1 MSPSE
6 PPLSDGPPVASPR
19 SARQRTLG
27 AVGAVFSIAAL
38 VALAIWA
45 AHQDAPTLPSG
56 AGELAELGGAIAFYL
71 AGCAVRAE
79 RWFELLRYNGAQPRR
94 SDAYGLLAVANAGN
108 NVLPARAGDALRV
121 VLITPRAKTD
131 PRTVIGTI
139 VAERVLDVV
148 VLVGLFVVLAYG
160 VLGGIETPSVGR
172 LLFAAV
178 LVAALIAASAL
189 AAWILHR
196 RGHLRRAIAFLA
208 PMAEATRNL
217 RSNHGLRLLA
227 ITLAIWALE
236 WVAWWLTADAIGLDL
251 ALLEVGYLMGLASV
265 FALVPSGPG
274 YVGTFDAAV
283 VFGVRALEHTGA
295 QALSY
300 VLLLRFVV
308 TVPITLIGFAVL
320 FFGYGGLGRVR
331 RVVGA

>member
-1 MSPSE
+1 
-6 PPLSDGPPVASPR
+6 
-19 SARQRTLG
+19 
-27 AVGAVFSIAAL
+27 
-38 VALAIWA
+38 
-45 AHQDAPTLPSG
+45 
-56 AGELAELGGAIAFYL
+56 
-71 AGCAVRAE
+71 
-79 RWFELLRYNGAQPRR
+79 
-94 SDAYGLLAVANAGN
+94 
-108 NVLPARAGDALRV
+108 
-121 VLITPRAKTD
+121 
-131 PRTVIGTI
+131 VIGTI

-160 VLGGIETPSVGR
+160 VLGGIEMPSVGR
-172 LLFAAV
+172 LVFAAV
-178 LVAALIAASAL
+178 LVAGLIAAGAA

-196 RGHLRRAIAFLA
+196 RGRLRRAIAFLA

-236 WVAWWLTADAIGLDL
+236 WIAWWLTARAIGLNL
-251 ALLEVGYLMGLASV
+251 AVLGVGYLMGLASV

-274 YVGTFDAAV
+274 YIGTFDAAV

-320 FFGYGGLGRVR
+320 FFAYGGLGRVR
-331 RVVGA
+331 RLVGA

>member
-6 PPLSDGPPVASPR
+6 APSEATAAGVTGAVR
-19 SARQRTLG
+19 GRTLG
-27 AVGAVFSIAAL
+27 LLGATFSVAAL
-38 VALAIWA
+38 VALVIWA

-56 AGELAELGGAIAFYL
+56 AGELAELAAAVAFYL
-71 AGCAVRAE
+71 AGCMVRAE
-79 RWFELLRYNGAQPRR
+79 RWFELLRYNGAAPRR
-94 SDAYGLLAVANAGN
+94 ADAYGLLAVANAGN

-121 VLITPRAKTD
+121 VLMTPRAKTD

-160 VLGGIETPSVGR
+160 VLGGVEMPSAGR
-172 LLFAAV
+172 LVFAAV
-178 LVAALIAASAL
+178 LVAALLAIGAL
-189 AAWILHR
+189 AAFVLHR
-196 RGHLRRAIAFLA
+196 RGHLKRALAYLA
-208 PMAEATRNL
+208 PMGEATRRL

-236 WVAWWLTADAIGLDL
+236 WMAWWLTAQAIGLDL
-251 ALLEVGYLMGLASV
+251 ALLGVGYLMGLASV
-265 FALVPSGPG
+265 FALIPSGPG

-283 VFGVRALEHTGA
+283 VFGVRALQHSGA
-295 QALSY
+295 LALSY

-308 TVPITLIGFAVL
+308 TVPITLIGFAAL

-331 RVVGA
+331 RLVVGA